1 MVEWGFFSNLI
12 SIVTPIVIVL
22 ITYVKTWSKF
32 EIMINNLTENVEELS
47 KTVETLQAAQ
57 EEMMQRLTKVEVQLD
72 GMLEKIYLL
81 HKVEK
86 PCLGS

>member
-1 MVEWGFFSNLI
+1 MI
-12 SIVTPIVIVL
+12 SVITPIVIVL
-22 ITYVKTWSKF
+22 VTYTKTWSKF
-32 EIMINNLTENVEELS
+32 ELIITHLTENVEELS